1 MGLYIKRREEEEIRR
16 IKNWTLIYG
25 RRKTGKSTLVKKN
38 LKMDYYV
45 LIADSNNAITLDDTV
60 VKIDDAMKE
69 VKGILRRGGV
79 AVIDE
84 FQRLPEIYWAMI
96 SNWDKE
102 GILVIIGSSYG
113 IVNKVFDR
121 NSQLLGLFT
130 PLEIDIISYE
140 DVLTQI
146 RDPVLSTLYR
156 DPWVIPFIN
165 SYEEFVSRIRE
176 FSLISKGLLGEVF
189 KEEERQLTD
198 TYYKILLLLGE
209 GIWKTSEIAGIIQPK
224 GGEGTI
230 SSMVNK
236 LAKMGLVQKIP
247 TLSRENYY
255 RIRSPALSLTLY
267 AESKYA
273 ISETDLEVKDLPIG
287 REVQFSIGEMLS
299 KYFGGVQY
307 YSPKEDIDVII
318 VKKKK
323 PIWAFEIKM
332 GEFSSSEA
340 REVVKRMD
348 KIAEKVGLVSLREKP
363 PDYGDLSIGPEE
375 LIEIANQLVK
385 SRDQESET

>member
-1 MGLYIKRREEEEIRR
+1 MGLYIRRREEEKIKR

-45 LIADSNNAITLDDTV
+45 LIADSNNGITLDDKV
-60 VKIDDAMKE
+60 VRIDDAIKE
-69 VKGILRRGGV
+69 VKHVLQKGGV

-84 FQRLPEIYWAMI
+84 FQRLPEVYWAMI
-96 SNWDKE
+96 SNWDRE

-121 NSQLLGLFT
+121 NSPLLGLFT
-130 PLEIDIISYE
+130 PIEIDIISYE
-140 DVLTQI
+140 DVLIQLK
-146 RDPVLSTLYR
+146 DPVLSTLYR
-156 DPWVIPFIN
+156 DPWIIPFIN
-165 SYEEFVSRIRE
+165 SYEEFVNRIKE
-176 FSLISKGLLGEVF
+176 FSLIAKGLIGEVF

-198 TYYKILLLLGE
+198 IYYKILLLIGE

-236 LAKMGLVQKIP
+236 LVKMGLVQKIP
-247 TLSRENYY
+247 TLSKEKYY
-255 RIRSPALSLTLY
+255 KIRSPPLSLTLY

-287 REVQFSIGEMLS
+287 KEVQFSIGEMLS

-307 YSPKEDIDVII
+307 YSPKEDIDMII

-323 PIWAFEIKM
+323 PIWAFEVKM
-332 GEFSSSEA
+332 GEFTSSEA
-340 REVVKRMD
+340 KEAVKKMS
-348 KIAEKVGLVSLREKP
+348 KIAEKVGLVSLRERP
-363 PDYGDLSIGPEE
+363 PDYGDISIGPKE
-375 LIEIANQLVK
+375 LLEIANQLTK
-385 SRDQESET
+385 Q

>member
-1 MGLYIKRREEEEIRR
+1 VRLYIRRREEEKIRK

-38 LKMDYYV
+38 LHMDYYV
-45 LIADSNNAITLDDTV
+45 LIADSNSAITADDKV
-60 VKIDDAMKE
+60 MKIDDAIKE
-69 VKGILRRGGV
+69 VKETLYKGGI

-84 FQRLPEIYWAMI
+84 FQRLPDIYWSMI
-96 SNWDKE
+96 SNWDKN
-102 GILVIIGSSYG
+102 GILVIVGSSYG

-121 NSQLLGLFT
+121 NSPLLGLFT

-140 DVLTQI
+140 DVLTQVK
-146 RDPVLSTLYR
+146 DPVLSTIYR
-156 DPWVIPFIN
+156 DPWIIPFID
-165 SYEEFVSRIRE
+165 SYEEFVDRLKE
-176 FSLISKGLLGEVF
+176 FSLISKGLIGEVF

-209 GIWKTSEIAGIIQPK
+209 GIWKTSEISGIIQPK

-236 LAKMGLVQKIP
+236 LVKMGLVQKIP

-255 RIRSPALSLTLY
+255 KVKSPPLSLSLY

-273 ISETDLEVKDLPIG
+273 ISETDAKINYLPIG
-287 REVQFSIGEMLS
+287 KEVQFSVGEMLS
-299 KYFGGVQY
+299 KYFGGIQY
-307 YSPKEDIDVII
+307 YSPKEDIDVVI

-332 GEFSSSEA
+332 GEISTSEA
-340 REVVKRMD
+340 KEAIKKMSKV
-348 KIAEKVGLVSLREKP
+348 AEKVGLISLKEKP
-363 PDYGDLSIGPEE
+363 PDYGDLSLGPKE
-375 LIEIANQLVK
+375 LLEIANEVVK
-385 SRDQESET
+385 LT